1 MTGSWIRWEFI
12 LASVIGEDE
21 LSAIDKLYI
30 AFGKEFENRF
40 LRQNENENRTMEQSL
55 DLGWE
60 LLSILP
66 RSELDRLDDKIVD
79 KYYKPKQD

>member
-1 MTGSWIRWEFI
+1 MQDARS

-21 LSAIDKLYI
+21 LSPIDKLYI
-30 AFGKEFENRF
+30 TFGKEFENRF
-40 LRQNENENRTMEQSL
+40 LRQSENENRTIEQSL

-66 RSELDRLDDKIVD
+66 RGELDRLDDKMIE
-79 KYYKPKQD
+79 KYYHPKQDDAN

>member
-1 MTGSWIRWEFI
+1 MPRSSERT
-12 LASVIGEDE
+12 E

-79 KYYKPKQD
+79 KYDKPKQD